1 MKNAAL
7 VLLLLLFIGAA
18 TVPAVAQKEIDE
30 ETPWTFRERAY
41 TGIGFGGLSFGRH
54 SIYGNHFSIG
64 AGVLGGFMLTK
75 NLSTGVGF
83 EYQYTTYSEAKIK
96 NHVYGGY
103 PFVRY
108 NIKNFFIQF
117 DYDMYIL
124 RTDFRTATQESREER
139 FFGGVGF
146 FNPGRGRT
154 MVNFLISYDFLYDSS
169 SLFGS
174 PLNTRLFFTF

>member
-1 MKNAAL
+1 MKANLL
-7 VLLLLLFIGAA
+7 VFVFLLSCSVNVL
-18 TVPAVAQKEIDE
+18 AQREISEDA
-30 ETPWTFRERAY
+30 PQWDFKERAY
-41 TGIGFGGLSFGRH
+41 AGFGLGGLSFGNH
-54 SIYGNHFSIG
+54 SFYGQYFSIG
-64 AGVLGGFMLTK
+64 VGALGGYMLTR

-83 EYQYTTYSEAKIK
+83 EYQYTSYSDQKLK

-117 DYDMYIL
+117 DYDMFWIKSEIPGASAK
-124 RTDFRTATQESREER
+124 ATEER
-139 FFGGVGF
+139 FFGGLGF
-146 FNPGRGRT
+146 FSAGRGRVMT
-154 MVNFLISYDFLYDSS
+154 NFLISYDFLYTSA